1 MGEYLTRLLR
11 NVEYQIKFLD
21 GLISENHHFTSIRP
35 SITNVSMGWG
45 LNSLSSIITRLMKI
59 IDMVIEV

>member
-35 SITNVSMGWG
+35 SITNVSMVLSIMFG
-45 LNSLSSIITRLMKI
+45 LGIELSL
-59 IDMVIEV
+59 